1 MTGEGEKIEMAPRDI
16 HAPLDRSDPVTVSVV
31 IVDVPEDQIQ
41 IFVHRIFDRLTD
53 FDARNDT

>member
-16 HAPLDRSDPVTVSVV
+16 HAALDRSDPVTVSVV

-41 IFVHRIFDRLTD
+41 IFVHRIFDRSDGL
-53 FDARNDT
+53 